1 MEEKRKETRDGR
13 FGEIKRLC
21 EVRTQKAVGGDNMW
35 ERRASCQRFNSKRKE
50 LLAVVNVSYGER
62 KSR

>member
-1 MEEKRKETRDGR
+1 MESGRLIGRKEQKETRDGR

-35 ERRASCQRFNSKRKE
+35 EDAPVAKDLIQRGRT
-50 LLAVVNVSYGER
+50 Y
-62 KSR
+62 